1 MERRELLDFTI
12 DQMYETDLSDVV
24 RIERASFPTPWS
36 ETLFY
41 NELRKEHAVT
51 RVARTDNRIAG
62 YIVANRVIDEGHI
75 LDLAVDPVF
84 RRSGIA
90 SALVQD
96 VLNHL
101 KEDRCRTVLLE
112 VRASSRAARRLYEGF
127 GFSVLGLRKRY
138 YSSPEEDA
146 VLMTVKIEE

>member
-1 MERRELLDFTI
+1 MERKELLDFTI
-12 DQMYETDLSDVV
+12 DQMHETDLSDVV

-62 YIVANRVIDEGHI
+62 YIIANRVIDEGHI

-84 RRSGIA
+84 RRSGVA

-96 VLNHL
+96 VLTHL
-101 KEDRCRTVLLE
+101 KEDRCEAVFLE
-112 VRASSRAARRLYEGF
+112 VRASSAAARRLYEGF
-127 GFSVLGLRKRY
+127 GFSVLGIRKRY

-146 VLMTVKIEE
+146 VIMTLKLEE

>member
-1 MERRELLDFTI
+1 MERKELIDFTV
-12 DQMYETDLSDVV
+12 DQMHETDLSDVV

-41 NELRKEHAVT
+41 NELQKEHAVT

-101 KEDRCRTVLLE
+101 KENRCHAIFLE
-112 VRASSRAARRLYEGF
+112 VRASSTAARRLYEGF
-127 GFSVLGLRKRY
+127 GFSVLGIRKRY

-146 VLMTVKIEE
+146 VLMAVKIEK